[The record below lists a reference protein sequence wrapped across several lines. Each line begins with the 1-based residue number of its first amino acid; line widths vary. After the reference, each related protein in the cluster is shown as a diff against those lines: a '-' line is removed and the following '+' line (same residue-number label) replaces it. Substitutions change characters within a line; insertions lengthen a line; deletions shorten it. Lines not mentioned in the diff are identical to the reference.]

1 MCSDM
6 LPHFQYGDGLC
17 VYDWLYCPFLRNT
30 FSAST
35 VIIPE
40 RESTLEKEE

>member
-1 MCSDM
+1 M
-6 LPHFQYGDGLC
+6 LPYVQHRDGLC
-17 VYDWLYCPFLRNT
+17 VYDWLYYPFFRNT

-40 RESTLEKEE
+40 GESTLEKEE